1 LASSLIALLAV
12 FISPTGGLSVSHFLL
27 ITIAGL
33 AGSLFDSFL
42 GATIQAM
49 YYCPADQKET
59 EKHPLHTC
67 GTQTIH
73 IRGWEWLNND
83 WVNFAC
89 GAFGVLVALLLV

>member
-1 LASSLIALLAV
+1 M
-12 FISPTGGLSVSHFLL
+12 
-27 ITIAGL
+27 ITLAGL
-33 AGSLFDSFL
+33 AGSLFDSYL
-42 GATIQAM
+42 GATVQAM
-49 YYCPADQKET
+49 YYCPTDKKET

-89 GAFGVLVALLLV
+89 SAFGVVVALITLLI